1 MRGRP
6 RRPAAA
12 EAAAPGG
19 AAGTPAAERAMRVA
33 RWLAGLLCPLS
44 LLLTQSRG
52 VRFHPGQ
59 GKQAVTKGGDRP
71 GGGGGVPA
79 LRAGRRRRRRERF
92 LAVGCVCGSSDRSG
106 VWRQGGP
113 SCPVPPPPFPVPL
126 LSLDTW
132 LVPRVTCRE
141 PFGWR
146 FTAVLLGQAESL
158 LAFCCRDL
166 SEAALLVRNCHARP
180 GE

>member
-1 MRGRP
+1 MCAWSGGEAWRSRGVRGRP

-92 LAVGCVCGSSDRSG
+92 LAVGGVWGSSDRSG

-113 SCPVPPPPFPVPL
+113 SCPVPPPLPSPAAVTGHLASATSDVP
-126 LSLDTW
+126 
-132 LVPRVTCRE
+132 
-141 PFGWR
+141 G
-146 FTAVLLGQAESL
+146 AVWVEVYRRAVGS
-158 LAFCCRDL
+158 D
-166 SEAALLVRNCHARP
+166 
-180 GE
+180 

>member
-1 MRGRP
+1 MGSRPCGR
-6 RRPAAA
+6 
-12 EAAAPGG
+12 
-19 AAGTPAAERAMRVA
+19 
-33 RWLAGLLCPLS
+33 
-44 LLLTQSRG
+44 
-52 VRFHPGQ
+52 
-59 GKQAVTKGGDRP
+59 
-71 GGGGGVPA
+71 GGGGGGGSVSSRWGVCVGA
-79 LRAGRRRRRRERF
+79 ATGAG
-92 LAVGCVCGSSDRSG
+92 SG
-106 VWRQGGP
+106 GRVAR
-113 SCPVPPPPFPVPL
+113 PVPSPPPFPVPL

-166 SEAALLVRNCHARP
+166 SEAALLVRNRHARP